1 MKDVYEDKELTLTDF
16 ISVDMLQKIQDAF
29 SEMTG
34 MAALITDRYGVPV
47 TVGSNFT
54 DFCMTYTRQSA
65 IGRSRCEQC
74 DKKGAESA
82 YQSGKP
88 CIYECHAGLMDY
100 AAPIKVNGEM
110 IGCFIGGQVLPE
122 KTDSDKYRRIAEE
135 IQVDSEEYVK
145 ALESVYILEREK
157 INTAANFLY
166 VTANVLSEIAYN
178 KHQADV
184 SNALLLEKNKQLD
197 FYANYDRLTGLSN
210 RHHISGYFQQYKQSG
225 QPYCVILGDI
235 DNFKSVN
242 DTYGH
247 ECGDLVLAGVADTIK
262 NNLPDTAVPCR
273 WGGEE
278 FLVLMYGEEE
288 DALCVMEGV
297 CEKIR
302 QREFCYN
309 SDTIHVSMTFGV
321 VSYMENPNPEKLT
334 TIADKRLYFGKKH
347 GKNQVVGS
355 GAEKEQ

>member
-1 MKDVYEDKELTLTDF
+1 MKDVYEEKELALTDF

-29 SEMTG
+29 SDMTG
-34 MAALITDRYGVPV
+34 MAALITDRSGVPV

-54 DFCMTYTRQSA
+54 EFCMTYTRQSA

-74 DKKGAESA
+74 DKNGAESA

-88 CIYECHAGLMDY
+88 CIYECHAGLVDY

-122 KTDSDKYRRIAEE
+122 KTDPDKYRRIAEE

-197 FYANYDRLTGLSN
+197 FYANYDRLTKLSN

-247 ECGDLVLAGVADTIK
+247 ECGDFVLAGVADTIK

-278 FLVLMYGEEE
+278 FLVLIYGEEE
-288 DALCVMEGV
+288 DAISVMECV

-309 SDTIHVSMTFGV
+309 SDTLHVSMTFGV
-321 VSYMENPNPEKLT
+321 ASYMENPNSEKLI
-334 TIADKRLYFGKKH
+334 TIADKRLYYGKKH
-347 GKNQVVGS
+347 GKNQVVG
-355 GAEKEQ
+355 KEASEEQ